1 MINTHGL
8 DMTQRLYYFFPK
20 RPIFACFHLTQLE
33 MRMVICGSDVD
44 GDGSRLPHQ
53 FSNEKGGAPAIYARA

>member
-1 MINTHGL
+1 VPIERHYDMGCIEIDMINTHGL

-33 MRMVICGSDVD
+33 MRMVNMWE
-44 GDGSRLPHQ
+44 R
-53 FSNEKGGAPAIYARA
+53 